1 MNWQEPE
8 VWPLYTTLTK
18 YLLCCVSAVCSHCVG
33 KLEPSTK
40 FGQVIPHRPPITNN
54 GICPDNSTPPRK
66 RKNSEQKL
74 KRSEQNGINI
84 SSGCI
89 NSRPIFCSILKQN
102 SSHHSSGEHKM
113 LWNTLKPSEE
123 LKSSIAKLY
132 YLSVIVVFQWK
143 RNWK

>member
-8 VWPLYTTLTK
+8 VWPLYTILTK
-18 YLLCCVSAVCSHCVG
+18 YLLCCVSAVGSHWVG

-40 FGQVIPHRPPITNN
+40 FGQVIPNWPPITNN

-66 RKNSEQKL
+66 LKIIEQKL
-74 KRSEQNGINI
+74 KSSEKNRINI

-89 NSRPIFCSILKQN
+89 CSRHIFCSILKQN

-113 LWNTLKPSEE
+113 LRDTLKPSEE
-123 LKSSIAKLY
+123 LSIGKL
-132 YLSVIVVFQWK
+132 
-143 RNWK
+143 